1 MLLRR
6 SAGVF
11 SPNIDAMQVGQRD
24 VRGQKRVEDARKRA
38 YAPRIHLFLLAKMD
52 ELPGRAWQ

>member
-24 VRGQKRVEDARKRA
+24 VRGRKRVEDARKRA
-38 YAPRIHLFLLAKMD
+38 YAQRIHLLLLAKMD
-52 ELPGRAWQ
+52 GLPNRARQ